1 MTSKFSYQQKIAILR
16 ILFDIVQA
24 DGQIDAREIYY
35 FNQIK
40 EELGLDAEARKD
52 INDKN
57 SLLAL
62 LQIKAFSAEQKEY
75 LAKLMANM
83 IVVDED
89 INPNEVAIYD
99 VVREYCGLEQMFDR
113 TIEPKQQD

>member
-1 MTSKFSYQQKIAILR
+1 MNDSENGFENNFELITVFS
-16 ILFDIVQA
+16 DC
-24 DGQIDAREIYY
+24 
-35 FNQIK
+35 N
-40 EELGLDAEARKD
+40 
-52 INDKN
+52 
-57 SLLAL
+57 
-62 LQIKAFSAEQKEY
+62 SAEQKEY

-99 VVREYCGLEQMFDR
+99 VIREYCGLEQMFDR